1 MTQFILGVVILIV
14 GYFTYGKVVEKH
26 FGPDEDRVT
35 PAHRLEDGIDYVP
48 MSKWR
53 VFLIQL
59 LNIAGLGP
67 IFGAIQGAL
76 FGPVAFVWIAIGC
89 IFAGGVHDYFSAMLS
104 VRHDGMSFSEIT
116 GEYLGEGARQVMRVF
131 SVVLLVLI
139 GTVFLSGPAG
149 LLAGLNLFGLDNFNV
164 WLAIIFAYY
173 FLATILPVDKIIG
186 KLYPLF
192 GISFIVMAVGIG
204 FNLVKG
210 GYTLPTFTL
219 QGMHPKGLPVW
230 AMLFTTITCGA
241 ISGFHVTQSPMMART
256 LNNEKEG
263 RQVFYGA
270 MIAEGIIAMVWA
282 AAAMAF
288 FGNIDGLAEFYYS
301 SIGGPGGVV
310 NHISIALMGTVG
322 GLLAMVGVIAAP
334 ITSGDTAFRS
344 ARLTIADALGIKQDK
359 TKSRL
364 LLAAPLFV
372 ISFILTRID
381 FDIIWRYFAW
391 ANQTLA
397 MIALWT
403 VSAYLVREK
412 KSHWM
417 STIPAVFMS
426 GVSGTY
432 LIQAPEGFGLGPEI
446 AYPVGIVVAIAFLV
460 LFLVRSKKLSDTSTE
475 TA

>member
-1 MTQFILGVVILIV
+1 MTQFIIGVVILIV
-14 GYFTYGKVVEKH
+14 GYFVYGKIVEDK
-26 FGPDEDRVT
+26 FAPDENIVT
-35 PAHRLEDGIDYVP
+35 PAIRLEDGVDYVP
-48 MSKWR
+48 MSKYR
-53 VFLIQL
+53 LFLIQL

-104 VRHDGMSFSEIT
+104 VRHDGKSFSEIT
-116 GEYLGEGARQVMRVF
+116 GEYLGEGMRKVMRVF
-131 SVVLLVLI
+131 SVILLVLI

-149 LLAGLNLFGLDNFNV
+149 LLTGLELFGLTNFNV
-164 WLAIIFAYY
+164 WLVIIFIYY

-204 FNLVKG
+204 FNLIKG
-210 GYTLPTFTL
+210 GYTLPEFTL
-219 QGMHPKGLPVW
+219 QSLHPQKLPVW

-241 ISGFHVTQSPMMART
+241 ISGFHVTQSPLVARC
-256 LNNEKEG
+256 LENEKDG
-263 RQVFYGA
+263 REVFYGA

-288 FGNIDGLAEFYYS
+288 FGNVEGLGEFYYS
-301 SIGGPGGVV
+301 AVGGPGGVV
-310 NHISIALMGTVG
+310 NHISLALMGTFG
-322 GLLAMVGVIAAP
+322 GLLAMIGVIVAP

-344 ARLTIADALGIKQDK
+344 ARLTIADAFNIKQDK
-359 TKSRL
+359 TSSRL

-372 ISFILTRID
+372 ISFLLTRID
-381 FDIIWRYFAW
+381 FDIVWRYFAW

-403 VSAYLVREK
+403 VSAYLVRVK

-426 GVSGTY
+426 AVSGTY
-432 LIQAPEGFGLGPEI
+432 LIQAPEGFGLGPEF
-446 AYPVGIVVAIAFLV
+446 AYPIGIIFAVICFT
-460 LFLVRSKKLSDTSTE
+460 LFMMKAKRDQPIIE
-475 TA
+475 